1 MATVESDL
9 RGRVIAVTPDQ
20 MGVSGSGREAE
31 ERFLELTGAEGASEA
46 ALGDAV
52 IDGNVIEIKRATST
66 TLNQVRA
73 VKFIVLVVYY
83 CPNEADP
90 CWYVVPAHWVV
101 ALVARKSRGQ
111 HTENPFESA
120 TLNVN
125 DLADHRV
132 DGETQLRDRVVSA
145 VRDGT
150 QYADLRKEMD
160 RVLDESRTLANKSR
174 KRVAEILR
182 RRGLA

>member
-1 MATVESDL
+1 
-9 RGRVIAVTPDQ
+9 
-20 MGVSGSGREAE
+20 MG
-31 ERFLELTGAEGASEA
+31 A
-46 ALGDAV
+46 AP
-52 IDGNVIEIKRATST
+52 

-73 VKFIVLVVYY
+73 VKFIVLVVYF
-83 CPNEADP
+83 CPNEVAP
-90 CWYVVPAHWVV
+90 CWYVVPAHWVF

-125 DLADHRV
+125 DLTDYRI
-132 DGETQLRDRVVSA
+132 DDETLLRDRVVSA

-160 RVLDESRTLANKSR
+160 RVLDESRALASESR
-174 KRVAEILR
+174 KRVAMILH